1 MTTLD
6 LFQTMSRYN
15 RWMNE
20 KMYAICEAIPDNV
33 RREDKGAPF
42 RSIHGTLNH
51 LLLTDKAWLGRFLQQ
66 PFAFQ
71 SLSQELFYDF
81 AELRHEREATDER
94 LHEYFYSLSEAAVAE
109 PFTFTNSQG
118 KTLTLL
124 LGHLLLH
131 VGNHQTHH
139 RGQLTTLLEQSGFD
153 CGVTDLP
160 LLPGLKLS

>member
-6 LFQTMSRYN
+6 LFQTVTRYN
-15 RWMNE
+15 AWMNQ
-20 KMYAICEAIPDNV
+20 KMYAICETIPDSV

-51 LLLTDKAWLGRFLQQ
+51 ILLTDKAWLGRFTGQ
-66 PFAFQ
+66 PFVFA
-71 SLSQELFYDF
+71 SLDQELFHDF
-81 AELRHEREATDER
+81 AELRAEREKTDER
-94 LHEYFYSLSEAAVAE
+94 LSQYFASLDESAITE
-109 PFTFTNSQG
+109 PFTFTSSQG
-118 KTLTLL
+118 LTFTLL

-139 RGQLTTLLEQSGFD
+139 RGQLTTLLEQSGWD

-160 LLPGLKLS
+160 RMPELAL